1 MAPHSGCGS
10 AVKTMDYL
18 VCQQDS
24 TALKTEWSLVVTG
37 RVWPK
42 LLVAKFKQLG
52 SAYIKTHIVIKHC

>member
-24 TALKTEWSLVVTG
+24 TALKTELLHTG
-37 RVWPK
+37 GHWK
-42 LLVAKFKQLG
+42 GLAKTAGGQVQ
-52 SAYIKTHIVIKHC
+52 AIRECIH